1 MSKDE
6 RMSKAR
12 GQCSIRLDQRPE
24 ELAELAEWIRRDD
37 NVCGVVTS
45 PRPQIRDGRMGDL
58 YEVSRVAVGSG
69 GIAAALARSW
79 ATWLTHLRSDV
90 TITATRAD
98 GASYEP
104 GAKCVESE
112 DGVVDIQKLL
122 DSPDRL

>member
-24 ELAELAEWIRRDD
+24 ELAEWIRRDD

-98 GASYEP
+98 GA
-104 GAKCVESE
+104 
-112 DGVVDIQKLL
+112 
-122 DSPDRL
+122 